1 MGERPDATRRDRR
14 HRPTCRT
21 SRVMD
26 AEDAFASG
34 DRRGERASLLASR
47 STRER
52 DEEGHT
58 VEGVKTRD
66 DDVDDA
72 SVVGWRRA
80 LDTRVGRMRTLGV
93 AFTLMCALLGVLA
106 VITPGDGPGVGGV
119 AALMMT
125 APRGVGETYEPKL
138 GGVSSGGAAVMH
150 AQNAPGHI
158 PGLAEHVQSVTR
170 ATKFRAIT
178 FCNKSYWTF
187 AHLLLES
194 MKATSPAILDF
205 WTIIVPDETTKKY
218 IEQQTS
224 STGHL
229 IDVYVDDDLRKQ
241 VTKYASA
248 GKDELKAML
257 SWRRVHAMQTLL
269 DHDYTV
275 MFIEP
280 DAVVQKNPLQLIHDQ
295 LAKNDLVVASDY
307 GLGTSAR
314 KHANTKVM
322 VAKPSVQGKKLFNV
336 WQRAEQTYKGD
347 KAETGFLRSQIIPHI
362 DVLTAK
368 INVLDQTVVGN
379 YLTHHEKAAQ
389 AIVTGMGCDNVD
401 YKINFMSQ
409 LLRHVQPK
417 DPNNP
422 VPAFDYE
429 GVAMGCDHAGREK
442 VFKISNEFAKKKL
455 ASSKL
460 GKMKTS
466 EARE

>member
-1 MGERPDATRRDRR
+1 M
-14 HRPTCRT
+14 
-21 SRVMD
+21 M
-26 AEDAFASG
+26 
-34 DRRGERASLLASR
+34 
-47 STRER
+47 
-52 DEEGHT
+52 
-58 VEGVKTRD
+58 KTR
-66 DDVDDA
+66 
-72 SVVGWRRA
+72 
-80 LDTRVGRMRTLGV
+80 
-93 AFTLMCALLGVLA
+93 
-106 VITPGDGPGVGGV
+106 GDGVGG
-119 AALMMT
+119 
-125 APRGVGETYEPKL
+125 GETYEPKL
-138 GGVSSGGAAVMH
+138 GGVSSGGGTVMR

-158 PGLAEHVQSVTR
+158 PGLAEHVQSVTKT
-170 ATKFRAIT
+170 TKFRAIT
-178 FCNKSYWTF
+178 FCNKSYWMF

-218 IEQQTS
+218 IEQETS
-224 STGHL
+224 STGHM
-229 IDVYVDDDLRKQ
+229 IDVYVDNDLRKQ

-275 MFIEP
+275 IFIEP

-295 LAKNDLVVASDY
+295 LTTHDLIVASDY

-336 WQRAEQTYKGD
+336 WQRAEQTYKGE
-347 KAETGFLRSQIIPHI
+347 KAETGFLLSQIIPHI

-368 INVLDQTVVGN
+368 INVLDQTIVGN
-379 YLTHHEKAAQ
+379 YLTHHEKAGQ

-409 LLRHVQPK
+409 LLRHAQPK

-422 VPAFDYE
+422 VPPYDYD
-429 GVAMGCDHAGREK
+429 GVSMGCDHAGREK
-442 VFKISNEFAKKKL
+442 VFKISNAFAKKKS

-460 GKMKTS
+460 GKTKKS
-466 EARE
+466 EGKD

>member
-1 MGERPDATRRDRR
+1 MRE
-14 HRPTCRT
+14 
-21 SRVMD
+21 
-26 AEDAFASG
+26 EDG
-34 DRRGERASLLASR
+34 
-47 STRER
+47 
-52 DEEGHT
+52 
-58 VEGVKTRD
+58 
-66 DDVDDA
+66 
-72 SVVGWRRA
+72 SVYGWRRA
-80 LDTRVGRMRTLGV
+80 LGTRAGRVRALGV
-93 AFTLMCALLGVLA
+93 AFTLMCALLGMLA
-106 VITPGDGPGVGGV
+106 VITPGDRPGVGGV
-119 AALMMT
+119 AARMMMMKT
-125 APRGVGETYEPKL
+125 RGDGVGGGGGGETYEPKL
-138 GGVSSGGAAVMH
+138 GGVSSGGGTVMR

-158 PGLAEHVQSVTR
+158 PGLAEHVQSVTKT
-170 ATKFRAIT
+170 TKFRAIT
-178 FCNKSYWTF
+178 FCNKSYWMF

-224 STGHL
+224 STGHM
-229 IDVYVDDDLRKQ
+229 IDVYVDNDLRKQ

-275 MFIEP
+275 IFIEP

-295 LAKNDLVVASDY
+295 LTTHDLIVASDY

-336 WQRAEQTYKGD
+336 WQRAEQTYKGE
-347 KAETGFLRSQIIPHI
+347 KAETGFLLSQIIPHI

-368 INVLDQTVVGN
+368 INVLDQTIVGN
-379 YLTHHEKAAQ
+379 YLTHHEKAGQ

-409 LLRHVQPK
+409 LLRHAQPK

-422 VPAFDYE
+422 VPPYDYD
-429 GVAMGCDHAGREK
+429 GVSMGCDHAGREK
-442 VFKISNEFAKKKL
+442 VFKISNAFAKKKL

-460 GKMKTS
+460 GKTKKS
-466 EARE
+466 EGKD